1 MDISMFAT
9 ESCNV
14 KACIV
19 DNMSTV
25 WWQKSE
31 YHRQQME
38 YVNDFDKRT
47 LSSSYK
53 VSSNT
58 ISNNQCYLIKKRHL
72 LQSSLFKFEC
82 EFNSFFLSKAPIK
95 VN

>member
-1 MDISMFAT
+1 MVCEPISGDWAYHEMDISMFAT

-25 WWQKSE
+25 WWQISE

-53 VSSNT
+53 VSSNN
-58 ISNNQCYLIKKRHL
+58 ISNNQCYLIKKKT
-72 LQSSLFKFEC
+72 FT
-82 EFNSFFLSKAPIK
+82 SKQPVQI
-95 VN
+95 